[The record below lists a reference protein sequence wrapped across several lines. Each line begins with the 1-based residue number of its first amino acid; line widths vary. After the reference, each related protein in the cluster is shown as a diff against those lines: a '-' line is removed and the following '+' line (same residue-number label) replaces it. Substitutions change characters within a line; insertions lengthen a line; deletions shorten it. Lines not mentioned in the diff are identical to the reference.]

1 MTAAKSGVGGQV
13 ILNDKGK
20 KGREGMVRS
29 VAGTGQLRK
38 TPYHKVYIKWPNF
51 VLSDEKQRK

>member
-13 ILNDKGK
+13 MLNDKGK

-29 VAGTGQLRK
+29 VAGIGQLRNTLPQGIYK
-38 TPYHKVYIKWPNF
+38 MAEFCVI
-51 VLSDEKQRK
+51 R